1 MIQVKNISK
10 QFLIPHE
17 KRETLR
23 ENFLGFFCSRK
34 YETLQALDRVSFE
47 VKEGEWLGVI
57 GRNGSGKSTLLKL
70 LAGIYTPN
78 EGQLCL
84 SGKIVPLLELGVGF
98 HPELTVLQNIF
109 FNATLLGL
117 SQKEIEDKTEE
128 ILDFSELER
137 FKDQQLKNLSSGMQV
152 RLAFAIAIQAEG
164 DVYLLDEVLA
174 VGDLGFQKKCDKVFE
189 DLKKQKKTVILVSHN
204 LENIKKYCN
213 KCIWLENGR
222 IKEHNL
228 PELII
233 KKYEQ

>member
-23 ENFLGFFCSRK
+23 ENFLRFFRPRK
-34 YETLQALDRVSFE
+34 YEKLQALNQISFN
-47 VKEGEWLGVI
+47 VKQGEWLGII

-70 LAGIYTPN
+70 LAGIYAPN
-78 EGQLCL
+78 KGKIHI

-117 SQKEIEDKTEE
+117 SQKEIEDKTET
-128 ILDFSELER
+128 ILDFAELER

-152 RLAFAIAIQAEG
+152 RLAFAVAMQANG
-164 DVYLLDEVLA
+164 DIYLLDEVLA
-174 VGDLGFQKKCDKVFE
+174 VGDFDFQKKCGKVFK
-189 DLKKQKKTVILVSHN
+189 DLKKQKKTVLIVSHN
-204 LENIKKYCN
+204 LENIKKYCD

-222 IKEHNL
+222 VKDDNL
-228 PELII
+228 PALII